1 MSSIP
6 TIVCSLD
13 GKQKNFRFVYDV
25 VGATGLRR
33 VCDGSASSL
42 DWPKPH
48 FNKHEPLLAGRNGPR
63 VLEDSGREGLDIL
76 AISARNAAFLVFEQI
91 LTKPT
96 SFKIVI

>member
-25 VGATGLRR
+25 VGVLTG
-33 VCDGSASSL
+33 L
-42 DWPKPH
+42 DWPKPQ

-63 VLEDSGREGLDIL
+63 VLEDSGREEFDLI
-76 AISARNAAFLVFEQI
+76 AISARNAALLVFEQMF
-91 LTKPT
+91 TKPT
-96 SFKIVI
+96 SFEIAI